1 MEFKLMDK
9 LFEKYENGINK
20 GEGTLSL
27 LSGNTDSDSVN
38 AQKGAYQ
45 NIIDYNVMSMQRY
58 REQLERLQQEQSK
71 FGVGSFEWNLFEE
84 KIKEYEQGYI
94 DAQLAIKDAIKSK
107 YEFEFDMM
115 DKRFEKYK
123 KSQSDLDFEINI
135 LNSATDGKDFTQQL
149 KYNEEMIGLYK
160 DNIKGLNTEME
171 NLIKQQNEFSVGSS
185 EWNLFEEQLKNVKD
199 EIEGIN
205 ASIVETLANNKK
217 LSKDKLSKSFENA
230 NKQLEEKLFGMTS
243 DKAQE
248 KLNKE
253 KEAHAEYMSGLEKQH
268 ALEMLLRDVRKE
280 KISDFDTQIDAMS
293 KMDKLSRNEL
303 TTLQKKVDIKKMEN
317 ALDDLKRNATTQQ
330 LVQKDGQW
338 SFEYVADEDSIK
350 NLEDQLT
357 QAQIELLNWEQ
368 DLNFSMRE
376 KEMQDKRKFLDDLYK
391 AQQKALNDE
400 YKNSKEFVDEL
411 REISTEYEDLVGE
424 YTETIST
431 SFATYSTELNTL
443 NKRLEALLI
452 ALSVDKTV
460 DLNNANNND
469 TSYSPLNKDTRNQY
483 VDKDGNVRYKSFDT
497 GGYTGDFSGGK
508 LAVLHEKELVLN
520 KDDTKNFLDGMKFLK
535 GISFSGISSLIGKI
549 SNKGNGNNDISQDI
563 KIYAEFPN
571 ATNQDEIR
579 KAIMSLP
586 SSAIVKANSN

>member
-1 MEFKLMDK
+1 
-9 LFEKYENGINK
+9 
-20 GEGTLSL
+20 
-27 LSGNTDSDSVN
+27 
-38 AQKGAYQ
+38 
-45 NIIDYNVMSMQRY
+45 MQ
-58 REQLERLQQEQSK
+58 
-71 FGVGSFEWNLFEE
+71 
-84 KIKEYEQGYI
+84 
-94 DAQLAIKDAIKSK
+94 
-107 YEFEFDMM
+107 
-115 DKRFEKYK
+115 KYK
-123 KSQSDLDFEINI
+123 KQQYDIGFKINI
-135 LNSATDGKDFTQQL
+135 LNSAIDGKDFTQQL

-171 NLIKQQNEFSVGSS
+171 NLIKQQNEFSVGSF

-199 EIEGIN
+199 EIKGIN

-303 TTLQKKVDIKKMEN
+303 TTLQKKVNIKKMEN

-357 QAQIELLNWEQ
+357 QAKIDLLNWEQ
-368 DLNFSMRE
+368 DLDFSMRE
-376 KEMQDKRKFLDDLYK
+376 KEMQDKLKFLDDLYK

-411 REISTEYEDLVGE
+411 KEISTGYEDLVGE

-431 SFATYSTELNTL
+431 SFTTYSTELDTL

-469 TSYSPLNKDTRNQY
+469 TSYSPLNKDTRKQY

-508 LAVLHEKELVLN
+508 LAVLHKKKLMLN

-586 SSAIVKANSN
+586 SSAIVKANTN